1 MLSRYVRRLCLSKR
15 EISKCGAHRCSTIS
29 DATLVEA
36 VGKRSKI
43 QVRRASLH
51 DLFCI
56 SNGSSTRKF
65 KGTFKGLRRRIY
77 NDILR
82 PLLTSF

>member
-29 DATLVEA
+29 DATLVEV

-56 SNGSSTRKF
+56 SNYTEVQGDVQ
-65 KGTFKGLRRRIY
+65 RIASK
-77 NDILR
+77 DLQ
-82 PLLTSF
+82 